1 MKTKFY
7 KLLLLSVIAAV
18 CGTRTVSAHDGCGF
32 DELQS
37 TMMKNPIYATQ
48 VATLENKIYNNTNSN
63 SSRITG
69 NNCQTI
75 TGKRIY
81 PVVVHVVW
89 TNPTVGVGDN
99 ISDIQITNTIARV
112 NADFANASGLGA
124 DANIQLVLAKRAPDG
139 SVTNGIDRV
148 DGRNITN
155 YSQYGV
161 TISQSAIGANND
173 SVRNTCLWDRTQ
185 YINIW
190 VVTKI
195 SGSTDGFS
203 IASPYINNE
212 GIIITARNFSSQ
224 YTTST
229 HEIGHFFGL
238 LHTFQ
243 GQSTNP
249 YGTCPV
255 NNDCL
260 QDGDKVCD
268 TPPIRSADYTTT
280 PCYSGSDLENSTQ
293 NFMSY
298 TAINNR
304 FTAGQVARML
314 SFQNEEYRLRLLFSK
329 ALIPVN
335 TPVEIA
341 LSAIENNTAETFCG
355 DGFTPHVSLENIGVN
370 SLASCK
376 VQVYVDGVLK
386 TTTTITAIGLLKGDS
401 RVFDL
406 NPTPITIGTHN
417 IRCVLSEING
427 STNDYFSLN
436 NAICGD
442 IYFYKQ
448 SYSVDLSSN
457 NGSVS
462 GANSYPCGGKAIIST
477 TALDSNTYEFDS
489 WKNGASVFSI
499 KRIDTIYVTQAYSL
513 EAVYKLRTYNV
524 QAISADTNLG
534 TVSLTGTPN
543 YGQVMTAKAF
553 PKPGQQL
560 KNWKNEQGVIVSTD
574 SVYKFS
580 VLGDGKVTATFVS
593 ATVTAIQQHAFENL
607 NLYPNPAQDWVT
619 LKGFQNKN
627 ITVYDLIGNI
637 ISQQEIINE
646 QIDISILPAGIYML
660 RSENTEKTYIGK
672 LIKQ

>member
-1 MKTKFY
+1 MKTKLQFY
-7 KLLLLSVIAAV
+7 LSLFIMTMVAA
-18 CGTRTVSAHDGCGF
+18 SSYAHDGCGF

-48 VATLENKIYNNTNSN
+48 VAMLENKIYNNTNSN

-99 ISDIQITNTIARV
+99 ISDTQIINTLARV

-139 SVTNGIDRV
+139 SATSGIDRV

-173 SVRNTCLWDRTQ
+173 SVRNACLWDRTQ

-212 GIIITARNFSSQ
+212 GVTITARDFSSQ
-224 YTTST
+224 YSTCT
-229 HEIGHFFGL
+229 HELGHFFGL

-249 YGTCPV
+249 YGTCPT

-335 TPVEIA
+335 TSVEIA

-355 DGFTPHVSLENIGVN
+355 DSFIPRVSLENIGVN
-370 SLASCK
+370 SLTSCK
-376 VQVYVDGVLK
+376 VQVYIDGVLK

-406 NPTPITIGTHN
+406 NPTVIGVGIHN

-427 STNDYFSLN
+427 SANDYFSLN
-436 NAICGD
+436 NSVCGD

-448 SYSVDLSSN
+448 NY
-457 NGSVS
+457 SVS
-462 GANSYPCGGKAIIST
+462 GSSANGTVIGTGNYDCGTQVNLSA
-477 TALDSNTYEFDS
+477 TAYNPAGYEFNRWVENNTTVS
-489 WKNGASVFSI
+489 TVSNYSFIVSGNRELNAEFKLRSFSI
-499 KRIDTIYVTQAYSL
+499 TASCNSV
-513 EAVYKLRTYNV
+513 N
-524 QAISADTNLG
+524 G
-534 TVSLTGTPN
+534 TVTGS
-543 YGQVMTAKAF
+543 GDRK
-553 PKPGQQL
+553 
-560 KNWKNEQGVIVSTD
+560 
-574 SVYKFS
+574 SV
-580 VLGDGKVTATFVS
+580 V
-593 ATVTAIQQHAFENL
+593 
-607 NLYPNPAQDWVT
+607 
-619 LKGFQNKN
+619 
-627 ITVYDLIGNI
+627 
-637 ISQQEIINE
+637 
-646 QIDISILPAGIYML
+646 
-660 RSENTEKTYIGK
+660 
-672 LIKQ
+672 